1 MSKTILYTIEIFGKT
16 YTAMQ
21 LKLFVLHVSSHYRVL
36 VNPLPGQFLAL
47 FDGQE
52 RICANIIY
60 WLNMALNHGHR
71 HMMLHRDCMH
81 MPGRPVHSACNN
93 IFW

>member
-1 MSKTILYTIEIFGKT
+1 MLKIILNTIEIFGKT
-16 YTAMQ
+16 YTALQ
-21 LKLFVLHVSSHYRVL
+21 FFTIRTTCLHEHVSSH
-36 VNPLPGQFLAL
+36 GQFLAL

-52 RICANIIY
+52 QICANILY

-71 HMMLHRDCMH
+71 HMMLHRDYMH